1 MFKSCACC
9 QQNWTTAQDFVR
21 DPQLTFIG
29 IQEDKEPEYNAA
41 AFLCRCGTSL
51 YVMLND
57 LLQQAGVALDQLLKL
72 IRWRARDNNPGS
84 VVGMLARALENF
96 AGSTDL
102 DRVHPAL
109 LRAG

>member
-1 MFKSCACC
+1 MFKTCACC
-9 QQNWTTAQDFVR
+9 HQHWITAKDFVS

-51 YVMLND
+51 YVMLEE
-57 LLQQAGVALDQLLKL
+57 LMQQAGVALDQLLKL
-72 IRWRARDNNPGS
+72 IRWRARDVSQGS
-84 VVGMLARALENF
+84 VVGMLARALEHF

-102 DRVHPAL
+102 DRGHPAL
-109 LRAG
+109 LHAG